1 LDLKMKTLR
10 ESLVETEKIK
20 NCILQARG
28 NFGGSDYQ
36 IPTSSTTMQNNAHAC
51 FSPTAHEGNVY
62 AEASDD
68 RVRQAIDYQI
78 ASESDVPKVQATDN
92 KRPASVVDN
101 SKPTLAAMVANKQLV
116 QQPGSPARRL
126 SDGDSVSETDTSSS
140 SSQSRTSSQSRSHIV
155 EVDQHTNLTNG
166 DDEVTSARPPFEVMS
181 VFPYTSAEPDEL
193 EFNANIMITVLPWE
207 HKDDEVDHSSA
218 EPEPGWLYGKNEI
231 TSKTGLFPANYVKML
246 RKTIS

>member
-1 LDLKMKTLR
+1 MR
-10 ESLVETEKIK
+10 ENFICVII
-20 NCILQARG
+20 IL
-28 NFGGSDYQ
+28 FFLFK
-36 IPTSSTTMQNNAHAC
+36 NAHAC

-166 DDEVTSARPPFEVMS
+166 DDEVTSARPPFEVS
-181 VFPYTSAEPDEL
+181 KVCFSL
-193 EFNANIMITVLPWE
+193 GEFSFNLM
-207 HKDDEVDHSSA
+207 HKQ
-218 EPEPGWLYGKNEI
+218 L
-231 TSKTGLFPANYVKML
+231 TLLGL
-246 RKTIS
+246 